1 MTRHCEERQR
11 RCNLLNYVFMS
22 KKNEIVH
29 AGRILEITPDF
40 TTVQI
45 IVSSA
50 CSSCHAKGL
59 CGMSEEEEKVIML
72 PTDPYATYNVGDE
85 VQVCTKMAMGLKA
98 VWISYVIPLIILMI
112 LILSLSGVIES
123 EVYGALT
130 AIGGVAVYY
139 LFVWLFRNKL
149 SNEFVFYI
157 RYNTNS

>member
-1 MTRHCEERQR
+1 
-11 RCNLLNYVFMS
+11 MS

-29 AGRILEITPDF
+29 AGKILDITPDF

-112 LILSLSGVIES
+112 FILSLSTIVER
-123 EVYGALT
+123 EAYRALM

-139 LFVWLFRNKL
+139 LFVWLFRDKL

-157 RYNTNS
+157 K